1 MNRTPEFVD
10 LPEATHE
17 VIRKATSEATSEVL
31 SEALSEATPQRPL
44 RILVLGGTGF
54 VGRHVVA
61 ALNILPVQVLIG
73 SREPA
78 RYESTYPD
86 AEFQSVRFERLLTT
100 DAWASLVSDVDVV
113 VNCVG
118 ILRQRPHESYD
129 DVHHRAPAAL
139 AQACA
144 DARLRLIHTSALGLH
159 DGAKSRFLS
168 SKLLGERA
176 VAASGCDYSIVR
188 PSLLDGEGG
197 FGAAW
202 LRGLSRS
209 PVHFIP
215 RAACGKIAA
224 MAASELGEAIAALA
238 LLPSFEKYREVELGG
253 TRCYEYAEYLR
264 ELRSRYIDSKALQ
277 IPVPNWMAR
286 IGAHACDGLHFSPF
300 SYGHWILLQRD
311 NVPLPN
317 RLQELL
323 GRVPAV
329 TSGRI
334 TSAA

>member
-1 MNRTPEFVD
+1 
-10 LPEATHE
+10 
-17 VIRKATSEATSEVL
+17 
-31 SEALSEATPQRPL
+31 
-44 RILVLGGTGF
+44 
-54 VGRHVVA
+54 
-61 ALNILPVQVLIG
+61 
-73 SREPA
+73 
-78 RYESTYPD
+78 
-86 AEFQSVRFERLLTT
+86 
-100 DAWASLVSDVDVV
+100 
-113 VNCVG
+113 
-118 ILRQRPHESYD
+118 
-129 DVHHRAPAAL
+129 
-139 AQACA
+139 
-144 DARLRLIHTSALGLH
+144 
-159 DGAKSRFLS
+159 
-168 SKLLGERA
+168 
-176 VAASGCDYSIVR
+176 
-188 PSLLDGEGG
+188 
-197 FGAAW
+197 
-202 LRGLSRS
+202 
-209 PVHFIP
+209 
-215 RAACGKIAA
+215 

-334 TSAA
+334 ISAA